1 MVSRVAC
8 TSPQR
13 AATFGVLKDNAEVSG
28 SLMDALQ
35 VTATVVP
42 HLHSALYPKVIDELL
57 PLVFYFV
64 TYPHSGVR
72 TCLAKCLATICKV
85 PNRSLAPPPPRWR
98 AL

>member
-1 MVSRVAC
+1 
-8 TSPQR
+8 
-13 AATFGVLKDNAEVSG
+13 
-28 SLMDALQ
+28 MDALQ

-85 PNRSLAPPPPRWR
+85 PNRSLAPSPFVAFCSFART
-98 AL
+98 L